1 MYRVLL
7 VEDDSQIR
15 QVIGDYFGRRD
26 QIALDFAEDGNIGLS
41 KFLNGS
47 YDLIV
52 LDIMMPGIDGFE
64 LCKLI
69 RKKTDIPVVFLTG
82 KVREQDAL
90 YGYEIGAD
98 DYIVKPFSIAVLY
111 SKLLAMLERTTTE
124 HESRKIIESGKIA
137 VDPVKFEV
145 TVSGEIVDLPRI
157 SFFQFLNRAGAV
169 HPVIQKHH
177 RVTDGQHSEGNLH
190 ILIVFKALGREDSRV
205 HHRESGHIQQGFRAS
220 KLGLVLFIAGNLPAD
235 EYPLVR
241 AVRLKQT
248 VNH

>member
-26 QIALDFAEDGNIGLS
+26 KIALDFAEDGNIGLS

-52 LDIMMPGIDGFE
+52 LDIMMPGLDGFE

-69 RKKTDIPVVFLTG
+69 RKKSEVPIVFLTG
-82 KVREQDAL
+82 KVREEDAL

-111 SKLLAMLERTTTE
+111 SKLVAMLERTTTE
-124 HESRKIIESGKIA
+124 HESRKILESGKIT

-145 TVSGEIVDLPRI
+145 TVAGEIVDLPPKEYQILKYMMQHPGAAITRKLLLAVAWGDDMYI
-157 SFFQFLNRAGAV
+157 TERVIDNRV
-169 HPVIQKHH
+169 K
-177 RVTDGQHSEGNLH
+177 NLRH
-190 ILIVFKALGREDSRV
+190 
-205 HHRESGHIQQGFRAS
+205 
-220 KLGLVLFIAGNLPAD
+220 KLGKEGARIKTLIGVGYRFD
-235 EYPLVR
+235 
-241 AVRLKQT
+241 
-248 VNH
+248 

>member
-69 RKKTDIPVVFLTG
+69 RKKSDIPVVFLTG
-82 KVREQDAL
+82 KVREEDAL

-124 HESRKIIESGKIA
+124 HESRKIIESGKIT

-145 TVSGEIVDLPRI
+145 TVSGEIVDLPPKE
-157 SFFQFLNRAGAV
+157 F
-169 HPVIQKHH
+169 
-177 RVTDGQHSEGNLH
+177 D
-190 ILIVFKALGREDSRV
+190 
-205 HHRESGHIQQGFRAS
+205 
-220 KLGLVLFIAGNLPAD
+220 
-235 EYPLVR
+235 
-241 AVRLKQT
+241 
-248 VNH
+248 

>member
-47 YDLIV
+47 FDLIV
-52 LDIMMPGIDGFE
+52 LDIMMPGLDGFE

-69 RKKTDIPVVFLTG
+69 RKKSDIPVVFLTG
-82 KVREQDAL
+82 KVREEDAL

-145 TVSGEIVDLPRI
+145 TVAGEIVDLPPKEYQILKYMMQHPGAAITRKLLLAVAWGDDMYI
-157 SFFQFLNRAGAV
+157 TERVIDNRV
-169 HPVIQKHH
+169 K
-177 RVTDGQHSEGNLH
+177 NLRH
-190 ILIVFKALGREDSRV
+190 
-205 HHRESGHIQQGFRAS
+205 
-220 KLGLVLFIAGNLPAD
+220 KLGKEGARIKTLIGVGYRFD
-235 EYPLVR
+235 
-241 AVRLKQT
+241 
-248 VNH
+248 

>member
-1 MYRVLL
+1 MYSVLL

-26 QIALDFAEDGNIGLS
+26 KIALDFAEDGNIGLS

-52 LDIMMPGIDGFE
+52 LDIMMPGLDGFE

-69 RKKTDIPVVFLTG
+69 RKKSDIPVVFLTG
-82 KVREQDAL
+82 KVREEDAL

-145 TVSGEIVDLPRI
+145 TVSGEIVDLPPKEYQILKYMMQHPGAAITRKLLLAVAWGDDMYI
-157 SFFQFLNRAGAV
+157 TERVIDNRV
-169 HPVIQKHH
+169 K
-177 RVTDGQHSEGNLH
+177 NLRH
-190 ILIVFKALGREDSRV
+190 
-205 HHRESGHIQQGFRAS
+205 
-220 KLGLVLFIAGNLPAD
+220 KLGKEGARIKTLIGVGYRFD
-235 EYPLVR
+235 
-241 AVRLKQT
+241 
-248 VNH
+248 

>member
-26 QIALDFAEDGNIGLS
+26 KIALDFAEDGNIGLS

-52 LDIMMPGIDGFE
+52 LDIMMPGLDGFE

-69 RKKTDIPVVFLTG
+69 RKKSEVPIVFLTG
-82 KVREQDAL
+82 KVREEDAL

-111 SKLLAMLERTTTE
+111 SKLVAMLERNTPET
-124 HESRKIIESGKIA
+124 ESRKILESGKIT

-145 TVSGEIVDLPRI
+145 TVAGEIVDLPPKEYQILKYMMQHPGAAITRKLLLAVAWGDDMYI
-157 SFFQFLNRAGAV
+157 TERVIDNRV
-169 HPVIQKHH
+169 K
-177 RVTDGQHSEGNLH
+177 NLRH
-190 ILIVFKALGREDSRV
+190 
-205 HHRESGHIQQGFRAS
+205 
-220 KLGLVLFIAGNLPAD
+220 KLGKEGSRIKTLIGVGYRFD
-235 EYPLVR
+235 
-241 AVRLKQT
+241 
-248 VNH
+248 